1 MRIIRAGNGKTG
13 LSVGGVQLANPLYK
27 PRTWG
32 SEIKVAK
39 LMKLVPRKAAIVFIV
54 PVP

>member
-1 MRIIRAGNGKTG
+1 MREVRARNGKTG

-32 SEIKVAK
+32 SELKVAK
-39 LMKLVPRKAAIVFIV
+39 LTILVPRKAAIVFIV